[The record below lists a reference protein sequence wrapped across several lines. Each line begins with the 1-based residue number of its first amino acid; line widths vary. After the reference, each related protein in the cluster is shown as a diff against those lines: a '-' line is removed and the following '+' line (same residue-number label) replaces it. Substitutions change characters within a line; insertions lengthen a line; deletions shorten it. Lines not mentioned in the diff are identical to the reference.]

1 MALEAA
7 SSGVCDAIAT
17 YLLMLSRGQLGRMTL
32 AQWVACEAPLF
43 AQVELEAPQAAAQ
56 VKALK
61 EATINLEM
69 HRARAEVQ
77 DPFGVCSTPEEEE
90 QMRKGARSIA
100 DLPRGSEKREAQRQ
114 LVFARLP
121 VEWQPSIYQLV
132 ASMTGAYDVCSTPEE
147 EEQMRKGARSI
158 ADLPRGSE
166 KREAQRQLVFA
177 RLPVEWRPKIDKLV
191 GNMTPGA
198 HTCARCRVCGYE
210 FTLVKDKLDKARK
223 VVRQHT
229 VLGGGIG
236 CPGSRQ
242 SPAGVGPGS

>member
-1 MALEAA
+1 MRRRRGAVRGRGGCACRSAVVRAVVQADVRRRGPLAAAAA
-7 SSGVCDAIAT
+7 SA
-17 YLLMLSRGQLGRMTL
+17 
-32 AQWVACEAPLF
+32 
-43 AQVELEAPQAAAQ
+43 
-56 VKALK
+56 
-61 EATINLEM
+61 ATINLEV

-77 DPFGVCSTPEEEE
+77 NPF
-90 QMRKGARSIA
+90 
-100 DLPRGSEKREAQRQ
+100 
-114 LVFARLP
+114 
-121 VEWQPSIYQLV
+121 
-132 ASMTGAYDVCSTPEE
+132 DVCSTPEE

-177 RLPVEWRPKIDKLV
+177 RLPVEWRPKIDKLI
-191 GNMTPGA
+191 GSMTPGA